1 MSSSSDP
8 TLRFILTKICNS
20 WRWCTKQKVFTIY
33 WEIHN
38 KQRIKKNDSRI
49 KINEMLESKNK
60 LSLLL
65 KEQKKYTS

>member
-1 MSSSSDP
+1 M
-8 TLRFILTKICNS
+8 
-20 WRWCTKQKVFTIY
+20 
-33 WEIHN
+33 HN